1 MKHVLETTGENPV
14 GEGVSKGDRVTVG
27 EAAIDP
33 VAPQSLNRVM
43 ERG

>member
-14 GEGVSKGDRVTVG
+14 GEGAIKSDRVMVG

-33 VAPQSLNRVM
+33 IVPQSLNRVI